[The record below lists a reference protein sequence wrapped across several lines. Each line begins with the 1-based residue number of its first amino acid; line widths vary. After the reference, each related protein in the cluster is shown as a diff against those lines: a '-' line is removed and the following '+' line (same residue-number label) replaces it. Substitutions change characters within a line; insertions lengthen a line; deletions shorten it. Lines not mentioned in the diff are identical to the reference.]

1 MKISIVIPTHNRK
14 ESLFRLLRSIELQ
27 EIKKSDVEVLV
38 VFNLP
43 NSTLKNEVHERF
55 RKSINCTVLVSGRL
69 GVNYARHMGGNHAL
83 GKILVYLDDD
93 CRLSDPKY
101 LEKLLDLHKA
111 HPEAAAIGGPYSLP
125 AGAGSIERVYH
136 QISLSWLE
144 NSVFDAPW
152 TRNLVGGNVSYK
164 RFVFDRGLNFN
175 SKIRFGGA
183 ETDFH
188 MRLQKHGLRLLYS
201 PSLVVEHWLEMSRF
215 QFIRKGFL
223 QGVGFETRVM
233 KGLQIPNAT
242 KANPLHTPI
251 WSPAEK
257 KLVTLYDYA
266 FQKGRLWAQ
275 NTRNKNSRRRN
286 IKNFASASLREDLQ
300 YLNHF
305 WQRIPFLTGTGSTK

>member
-1 MKISIVIPTHNRK
+1 MKISVVIPTHGRR

-27 EIKKSDVEVLV
+27 TIKKSDLEVLV
-38 VFNLP
+38 VFNLADAK
-43 NSTLKNEVHERF
+43 LKTEIHERF
-55 RKSINCTVLVSGRL
+55 RKGLNCTVLVSGKL

-83 GKILVYLDDD
+83 GKVLVYLDDD
-93 CRLSDPKY
+93 CRLSDPHY
-101 LEKLLDLHKA
+101 LETVIQLHKQ
-111 HPEAAAIGGPYSLP
+111 HPVAAAIGGPYSLP
-125 AGAGSIERVYH
+125 AGAGPIEKVYH

-201 PSLVVEHWLEMSRF
+201 PALQVEHWLEMTRF
-215 QFIRKGFL
+215 QFIRKAFL
-223 QGVGFETRVM
+223 QGLGFETRVL
-233 KGLQIPNAT
+233 KGLQIANAT
-242 KANPLHTPI
+242 RQNPLSTPA
-251 WSPAEK
+251 WTEAEK
-257 KLVTLYDYA
+257 KMVGLYDYA

-275 NTRNKNSRRRN
+275 NSRNKNSKRSNLRR
-286 IKNFASASLREDLQ
+286 FASASIREDLQ
-300 YLNHF
+300 HLHQV
-305 WQRIPFLTGTGSTK
+305 WQRIPFLTGSGSK